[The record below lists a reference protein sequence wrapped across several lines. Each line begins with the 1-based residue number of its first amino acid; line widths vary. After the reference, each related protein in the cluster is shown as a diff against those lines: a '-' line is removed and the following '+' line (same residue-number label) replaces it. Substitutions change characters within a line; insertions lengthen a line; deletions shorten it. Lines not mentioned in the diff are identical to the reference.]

1 MFIYLKLKTL
11 LALINSILGWSLNLS
26 ILLRIDSSYDE
37 SGEHLYAW
45 FAIFKLGIFVKYSL
59 NVLAIWSLQELIFC
73 FQAG

>member
-37 SGEHLYAW
+37 SGNTYMRDLPY
-45 FAIFKLGIFVKYSL
+45 L
-59 NVLAIWSLQELIFC
+59 NLEYL
-73 FQAG
+73 